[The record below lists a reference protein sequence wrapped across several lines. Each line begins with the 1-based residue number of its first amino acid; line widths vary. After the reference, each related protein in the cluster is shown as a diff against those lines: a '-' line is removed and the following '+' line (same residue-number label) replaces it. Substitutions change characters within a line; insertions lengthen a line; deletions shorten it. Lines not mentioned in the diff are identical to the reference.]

1 MAAAVAATVRAVVT
15 LAPGLGSAVPKGDGS
30 CPGGGVG
37 TDHAIG
43 YAAIAAGPDRHG
55 ALMASFNFVDH
66 WEFEAPIDV
75 IWNEIADPLDWPA
88 WWPSMVRVEELEPGD
103 EAGLGAVRRYTVKG
117 ALPYHVSFDMRTT
130 IVDPHRRIE
139 GEAAGDVQGRGVWT
153 FSEHDNTTHV
163 RYEWTVDVSKDW
175 MVLLSPIMRPLF
187 AWNHHFVMRR
197 GLQGLTE
204 RLRSRK

>member
-1 MAAAVAATVRAVVT
+1 MRAFSIQSRARIVTAV
-15 LAPGLGSAVPKGDGS
+15 
-30 CPGGGVG
+30 
-37 TDHAIG
+37 AIG
-43 YAAIAAGPDRHG
+43 YAAIAAGPDRNG
-55 ALMASFNFVDH
+55 AFMASFNFVDH

-103 EAGLGAVRRYTVKG
+103 EAGLGAMRRYTVKG

-153 FSEHDNTTHV
+153 FSERDNTTHV
-163 RYEWTVDVSKDW
+163 RYEWTVDVSKGW